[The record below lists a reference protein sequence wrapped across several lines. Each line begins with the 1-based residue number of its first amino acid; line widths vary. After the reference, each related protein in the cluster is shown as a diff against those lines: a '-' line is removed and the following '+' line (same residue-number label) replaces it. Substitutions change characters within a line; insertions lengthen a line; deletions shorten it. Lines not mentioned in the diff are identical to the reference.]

1 MATVN
6 LFNASSVKLMFS
18 INNGNYISIAS
29 TSDTFDWVPLPPDIN
44 PVFVNNITPPQGVL
58 GLGSNQLTLYPAS
71 DGPIS
76 SATLSVIIPEN
87 TVISSVQIFII
98 WKDAKNL
105 GAVVCNGGQF
115 IQAISLP

>member
-18 INNGNYISIAS
+18 INGGNYTPIAS

-44 PVFVNNITPPQGVL
+44 PAFVNSTKPAQGAL
-58 GLGSNQLTLYPAS
+58 GLGSNQLTLYPFS
-71 DGPIS
+71 DGPLS
-76 SATLSVIIPEN
+76 SATLPVIIPEN
-87 TVISSVQIFII
+87 TVINSVQIYII